1 MRHTRLRSISDW
13 QKDNLYLLLD
23 DVDSGYRAKIILL
36 KDEGYTVPEIRK
48 MTNHHDNNIR
58 KWIHRFN
65 DRGIDGIISKKH
77 NHPAQK
83 ITDDIERKIVHIAST
98 NPRKHG
104 VGFSTWSLRVLS
116 GYLMEKKMVKS
127 VSHSEIRN
135 VLLKYNVRWRRS
147 KTMLGGSRDPE
158 YELKKSVLKI

>member
-1 MRHTRLRSISDW
+1 
-13 QKDNLYLLLD
+13 LD
-23 DVDSGYRAKIILL
+23 YESFPKS
-36 KDEGYTVPEIRK
+36 
-48 MTNHHDNNIR
+48 TN
-58 KWIHRFN
+58 
-65 DRGIDGIISKKH
+65 

-83 ITDDIERKIVHIAST
+83 ITDDIRKIVHIASST

-104 VGFSTWSLRVLS
+104 VGFSTWSLRVLAS
-116 GYLMEKKMVKS
+116 YLMEKKIIKGVN
-127 VSHSEIRN
+127 HSEIRN